1 MTFSIMIVDDSL
13 PMRGVLKKTL
23 KAAGYGSSE
32 FLEAENGEH
41 ALELLA
47 QHPADIV
54 ITDFNMP
61 RMNGLD
67 LIRAMKQQPK
77 MSRLPVIVV
86 STEGSLEKV
95 SEIINE
101 GAAGY
106 VKKPFSPEQI
116 RDLLIE
122 LLGETNYENAM
133 DDSGDEFDF

>member
-23 KAAGYGSSE
+23 RAAGYGASE

-41 ALELLA
+41 ALEMVG
-47 QHPADIV
+47 QGPVDII

-61 RMNGLD
+61 VMNGLE
-67 LIRAMKQQPK
+67 LIRAMKEHPGAR
-77 MSRLPVIVV
+77 SIPVIVV
-86 STEGSLEKV
+86 STEGSIEKV
-95 SEIINE
+95 TEIINE

-116 RDLLIE
+116 RDLLVE
-122 LLGETNYENAM
+122 LLGEPSDENGI
-133 DDSGDEFDF
+133 DESGDDFDF